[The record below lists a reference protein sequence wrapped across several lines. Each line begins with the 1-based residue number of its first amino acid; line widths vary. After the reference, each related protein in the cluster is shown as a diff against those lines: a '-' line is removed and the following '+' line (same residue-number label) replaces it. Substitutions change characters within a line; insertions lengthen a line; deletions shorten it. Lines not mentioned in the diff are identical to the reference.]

1 MKKTTQF
8 LTNVKV
14 WQSIVFAF
22 IFLFS
27 LTINSQVD
35 AASAA
40 VGDELTQNGMLQ
52 TTGDEGVTG
61 SGTGC
66 SPCGWNAM
74 NGFSFYFL

>member
-14 WQSIVFAF
+14 WQSLVFAF

-27 LTINSQVD
+27 LTIYSQID

-40 VGDELTQNGMLQ
+40 VGDELTYNL
-52 TTGDEGVTG
+52 
-61 SGTGC
+61 S
-66 SPCGWNAM
+66 
-74 NGFSFYFL
+74 LIHI